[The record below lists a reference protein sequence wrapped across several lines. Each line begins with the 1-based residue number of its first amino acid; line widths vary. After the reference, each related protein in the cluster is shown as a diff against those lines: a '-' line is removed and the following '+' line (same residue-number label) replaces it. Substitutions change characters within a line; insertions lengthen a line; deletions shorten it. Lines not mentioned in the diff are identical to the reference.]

1 MGRSGDVLL
10 GGREGSGAQDTAFL
24 LGKSWHLAEELG
36 LCFTVPE
43 ERTNSISQNNDD
55 DDN

>member
-1 MGRSGDVLL
+1 MERSGDVLL
-10 GGREGSGAQDTAFL
+10 GGREGSGAK